1 MLEYY
6 PNLFELQFLLC
17 FGLGYGTH
25 TTPQQY
31 ASKPWKDLPSTLCLP
46 RVGSGG
52 DFQVP
57 SHRCSELYQ
66 SGFCLCLDY
75 SDRCLIPEY
84 GLSDSFDFI
93 HLRSGWISTL
103 HRLWDSSLGPAFC
116 FSLEKVQASWR
127 ILLISLQLFI
137 SQAHIPVSRC
147 YVMFYS
153 VEIDLCTIKPMLT
166 PTPV

>member
-17 FGLGYGTH
+17 FVLGYGTH

-52 DFQVP
+52 DFQVL

-93 HLRSGWISTL
+93 HLRPQV
-103 HRLWDSSLGPAFC
+103 RLDQYPPQALGFQFRSSFLLLTRKGLGIMADSSDIVTAFYQPGSHP
-116 FSLEKVQASWR
+116 SLKV
-127 ILLISLQLFI
+127 LCNVLQ
-137 SQAHIPVSRC
+137 C
-147 YVMFYS
+147 
-153 VEIDLCTIKPMLT
+153 
-166 PTPV
+166 